1 MRKPVFLSTIIFS
14 IVLLSFVNAQ
24 SQGTEKY
31 SRVKVYASKT
41 EMKNLHAKGVA
52 FDELAENT
60 DA

>member
-14 IVLLSFVNAQ
+14 IVLLSYVNAQ

-41 EMKNLHAKGVA
+41 EMKNLHT
-52 FDELAENT
+52 ENYYRQ
-60 DA
+60 